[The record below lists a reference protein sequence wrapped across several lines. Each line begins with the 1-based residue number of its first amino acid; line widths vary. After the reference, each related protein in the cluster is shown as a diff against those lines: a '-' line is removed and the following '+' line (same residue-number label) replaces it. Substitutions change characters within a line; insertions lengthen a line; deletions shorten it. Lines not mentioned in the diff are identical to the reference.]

1 MLYHIFQIYKN
12 QNKEVCLK
20 DYTIFFVLNVP
31 EDGATFTNIFI
42 DFLRVYDNTYYAQI
56 ILESC
61 AYKIANKQ
69 VIDYLDDNLFELMR
83 LLLLILING
92 CYTFCIEIELM

>member
-1 MLYHIFQIYKN
+1 M
-12 QNKEVCLK
+12 
-20 DYTIFFVLNVP
+20 P

-69 VIDYLDDNLFELMR
+69 VIDYLDDNLFELMKITFIDFDKWM
-83 LLLLILING
+83 LYIL
-92 CYTFCIEIELM
+92 Y